1 MAPMV
6 HRTHQTCLN
15 SSRQTTYHPCM
26 VANPS
31 LQSCLGWI
39 SQESLTVCSQE
50 AREVSL
56 TSSVQEACL
65 TNAVENPT
73 NQLQEALEF
82 LSESP
87 ILVVQ

>member
-1 MAPMV
+1 
-6 HRTHQTCLN
+6 
-15 SSRQTTYHPCM
+15 M